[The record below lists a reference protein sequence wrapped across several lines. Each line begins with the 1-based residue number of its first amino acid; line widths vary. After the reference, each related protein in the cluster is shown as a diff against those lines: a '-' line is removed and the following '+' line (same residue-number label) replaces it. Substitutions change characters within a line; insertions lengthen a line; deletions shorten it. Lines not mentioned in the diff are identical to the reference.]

1 DTPWVLLERA
11 NMDLP
16 ALSMYVEM
24 FSNHKYA
31 YASAQAIFIVLEC
44 LVFTIAL
51 NILFR
56 DRDAGGRL
64 LRRRKE
70 LA

>member
-1 DTPWVLLERA
+1 
-11 NMDLP
+11 
-16 ALSMYVEM
+16 MYVDM
-24 FSNHKYA
+24 FSNHNYS

-44 LVFTIAL
+44 LVFTVAL
-51 NILFR
+51 NTLFR
-56 DRDAGGRL
+56 DRDDRN